1 MAATIREIAQRLN
14 LSHTTVSRVLNNRN
28 NAFISDETRER
39 VLKAAREMRYMPNL
53 AARSLRDSKT
63 NIIGVFCS
71 PRIQLDSGLI
81 PAIIAGIRSVILA
94 RQLDM
99 FFAFSPE
106 EETSALPAWRFDGA
120 IILQSPTAGTLRHL
134 TELNQPF
141 VGVNEKISGIPCILC
156 DDTSGVRRA
165 LDHFY
170 EAGHRKMAYANAEA
184 WHFDHYSVTERQE
197 AYLAWMRDHGLEPIP
212 GHEDRLGSPD
222 RTEFLRT
229 AVQEHGATAILA
241 YDHIVAID
249 VLASANRLG
258 LRIPSDVSLIGF
270 NDEFPV
276 SRLSPALTVVAP
288 ERFEMGRLGAELLLS
303 RLADPEFES
312 PEITRVSEELI
323 VRESVTVPRAA

>member
-63 NIIGVFCS
+63 NMIGVFGS
-71 PRIQLDSGLI
+71 PRLQLDSGLI
-81 PAIIAGIRSVILA
+81 PAILAGIRSVLQS
-94 RQLDM
+94 RQFDL

-106 EETSALPAWRFDGA
+106 EESSALPAWRFDGA
-120 IILQSPTAGTLRHL
+120 IVLQSPTAGTLRHL

-141 VGVNEKISGIPCILC
+141 IGVNEKIAGVPCILC
-156 DDTSGVRRA
+156 DDTSGVRRG
-165 LDHFY
+165 LDHLW
-170 EAGHRKMAYANAEA
+170 EVGHRKIAYANAEA

-197 AYLAWMRDHGLEPIP
+197 AYLDWMQEHGQEPIP

-222 RTEFLRT
+222 RTGFLRM
-229 AVQEHGATAILA
+229 AVDDYGATAVLA
-241 YDHIVAID
+241 YDHVVAID
-249 VLASANRLG
+249 VLSSAHRLG
-258 LRIPSDVSLIGF
+258 VCVPKDLSLIGF

-276 SRLSPALTVVAP
+276 DRLSPSLTVIAP
-288 ERFEMGRLGAELLLS
+288 ERFEMGRLGAELLLR
-303 RLADPEFES
+303 RLAEADFHA

-323 VRESVTVPRAA
+323 HRESVAAPRCG